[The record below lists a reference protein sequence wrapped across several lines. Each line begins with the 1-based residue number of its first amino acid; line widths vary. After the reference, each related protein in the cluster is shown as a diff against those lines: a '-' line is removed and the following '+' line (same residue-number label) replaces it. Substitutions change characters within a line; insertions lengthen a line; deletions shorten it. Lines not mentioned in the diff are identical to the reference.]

1 MAPAVISTL
10 RRFNRSHARR
20 AGTLADPFLETGRA
34 DGPSRLLFEIGTA
47 GTTTLDLRAR
57 LGLDSGYLSRL
68 LRQLEADSLVS
79 TSPDP
84 ADGRRRLVRL
94 TAAGRRAWADLD
106 ARSDALAAELLD
118 GLTEAQQQRLAAALD
133 TADRLLTVSAVR
145 FDVVDPRSLAA
156 VDAMSTY
163 FLELDRRFAA
173 GFNAGDTL
181 VADAPAMTP
190 PIGSFVIAT
199 IHDQVVACGGVQ
211 QHDDSTGEIKRMWV
225 HRAWRG
231 VGLGRRTLERL
242 EVEAASLGYTT
253 VVLDTNDTLTEAI
266 AMYERSGFH
275 PIERYNDNP
284 DAMCWFAKRLG

>member
-1 MAPAVISTL
+1 MDPAVVSTV

-20 AGTLADPFLETGRA
+20 AGTLADSFLATGRA
-34 DGPSRLLFEIGTA
+34 YGPARLLFEIGTA
-47 GTTTLDLRAR
+47 GATTLELRAR
-57 LGLDSGYLSRL
+57 LGLDSGYLSRM
-68 LRQLEADSLVS
+68 LRQLETDSLVS

-94 TAAGRRAWADLD
+94 TADGRRAWADLD

-118 GLTEAQQQRLAAALD
+118 GLTEPQQQRLAAALD
-133 TADRLLTVSAVR
+133 TADRLLTVSGVR
-145 FDVVDPRSLAA
+145 FDVVDPRSPAA
-156 VDAMSTY
+156 VEAMTTY

-173 GFNAGDTL
+173 GFHAGDTL
-181 VADAPAMTP
+181 VADAPAMTSP
-190 PIGSFVIAT
+190 TGSFVIAT
-199 IHDQVVACGGVQ
+199 IDDRIVACGGVQ
-211 QHDDSTGEIKRMWV
+211 QHDESTGEIKRMWV
-225 HRAWRG
+225 NRAWRG

-242 EVEAASLGYTT
+242 EVEVASLGYTR

-266 AMYERSGFH
+266 AMYERAGYH